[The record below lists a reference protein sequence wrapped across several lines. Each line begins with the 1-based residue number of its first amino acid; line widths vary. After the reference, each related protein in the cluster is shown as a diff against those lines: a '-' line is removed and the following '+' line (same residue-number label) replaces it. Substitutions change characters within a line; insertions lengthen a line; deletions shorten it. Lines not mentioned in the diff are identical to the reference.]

1 MPPIEV
7 VLEENRSL
15 KEEIAVLRAQIDW
28 LKKQVFGGGKSEK
41 INRAQLLLQL
51 DILEKQ
57 EEAVRKLESI
67 SYERQKPS
75 KTRQAP
81 AEQFKDL
88 PVDET
93 IEIVPEEVKAHP
105 EMFEQIG
112 QEETFEVDIV
122 PPRLFKRRI
131 VRPKFRHQL
140 DRTRPPVVAAA
151 PVRLVQGGYA
161 SAGLMAWVALS
172 KYADHLPLYR
182 QERMFERWGAKIP
195 RQTMADW
202 IGVVADTLE
211 PVYKRMLQGLRE
223 GGYLQADETPV
234 RCHDPDAKRGKTVQ
248 GYLWVVSR
256 PGGDVVFNWRM
267 SRKHD
272 ELRSLL
278 TGYRGTLQ
286 ADGYQAYSGLA
297 KDNEKIEY
305 VGCWAHAR
313 RPFHEALKES
323 PVAAAHILRLI
334 GHLYRYEREWKE
346 KGLTG
351 PALRA
356 SLRSSHFGLTLQ
368 LLKRSAAS
376 LSRRVRPTSQ
386 LGKACS
392 YLLNQWIPLNAHA
405 HLGHTEIDNNLVE
418 NAIRPSAVGKKNW
431 LFIGRPGAGDRSA
444 ILYSI
449 IVSCRRHG
457 IEPLEYLRDVLTK
470 LPAMTNQDNLTPL
483 LPSNWK
489 RPTSSS

>member
-51 DILEKQ
+51 DLLEKQ

-93 IEIVPEEVKAHP
+93 IEIVPEEVKANP

-140 DRTRPPVVAAA
+140 NRTRPPVVAPA
-151 PVRLVQGGYA
+151 PVRLIQGGYA

-182 QERMFERWGAKIP
+182 QERMFERWRSEEHTSEPQSRGHIAC
-195 RQTMADW
+195 RLL
-202 IGVVADTLE
+202 LE
-211 PVYKRMLQGLRE
+211 
-223 GGYLQADETPV
+223 
-234 RCHDPDAKRGKTVQ
+234 
-248 GYLWVVSR
+248 
-256 PGGDVVFNWRM
+256 
-267 SRKHD
+267 
-272 ELRSLL
+272 
-278 TGYRGTLQ
+278 
-286 ADGYQAYSGLA
+286 
-297 KDNEKIEY
+297 
-305 VGCWAHAR
+305 
-313 RPFHEALKES
+313 
-323 PVAAAHILRLI
+323 
-334 GHLYRYEREWKE
+334 
-346 KGLTG
+346 
-351 PALRA
+351 
-356 SLRSSHFGLTLQ
+356 
-368 LLKRSAAS
+368 
-376 LSRRVRPTSQ
+376 
-386 LGKACS
+386 
-392 YLLNQWIPLNAHA
+392 
-405 HLGHTEIDNNLVE
+405 
-418 NAIRPSAVGKKNW
+418 KKK
-431 LFIGRPGAGDRSA
+431 S
-444 ILYSI
+444 
-449 IVSCRRHG
+449 
-457 IEPLEYLRDVLTK
+457 
-470 LPAMTNQDNLTPL
+470 
-483 LPSNWK
+483 
-489 RPTSSS
+489 